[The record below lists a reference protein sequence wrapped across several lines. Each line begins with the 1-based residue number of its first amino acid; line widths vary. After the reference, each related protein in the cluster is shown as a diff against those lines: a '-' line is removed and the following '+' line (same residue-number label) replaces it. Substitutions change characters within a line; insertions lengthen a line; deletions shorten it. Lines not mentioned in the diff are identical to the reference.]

1 MEEMET
7 QISQAAKY
15 LLLAGKDLVPIKL
28 EYSSEDIVDQICYMM
43 TFGDDDSILEIPYE
57 SVPKPLKK
65 LMVMM
70 LEDARQ
76 KTR

>member
-43 TFGDDDSILEIPYE
+43 TFGGDDSVLEIPYE

-76 KTR
+76 RVN

>member
-43 TFGDDDSILEIPYE
+43 TFGDDDSVLEIPYE

-76 KTR
+76 RVN

>member
-1 MEEMET
+1 MEEEVS
-7 QISQAAKY
+7 ISQAAKY
-15 LLLAGKDLVPIKL
+15 LLLAGKDLVPVKL

-43 TFGDDDSILEIPYE
+43 TFGGKDSILEIPYE

>member
-76 KTR
+76 RVN

>member
-1 MEEMET
+1 MEEMAT
-7 QISQAAKY
+7 QISKAAKY
-15 LLLAGKDLVPIKL
+15 LLLAGRDLVPIKL

-65 LMVMM
+65 LMVRM

-76 KTR
+76 HAN